1 MIQFVNL
8 RRQPISMLHC
18 RKTGWQVAAVLSLIQ
33 SFDTL
38 AHESGG
44 FSLSGGQPRAHLSH
58 EESRTV
64 APSLASPRT
73 VVFGVL
79 PQVSGL
85 AGAGGAG
92 FGDGAGSGAAAGAGA
107 VAGAGGKT
115 CVGISRK
122 ELTSA
127 GTFTC

>member
-1 MIQFVNL
+1 M
-8 RRQPISMLHC
+8 
-18 RKTGWQVAAVLSLIQ
+18 LSLIQ

-38 AHESGG
+38 AHESGS

-58 EESRTV
+58 EESRTF
-64 APSLASPRT
+64 APSLASPQT
-73 VVFGVL
+73 VDFGVL

-92 FGDGAGSGAAAGAGA
+92 FGDGAGSGAAAAGVGA